1 MRIATWTG
9 LLLLAAATAA
19 SAQRL
24 RPPFGSE
31 VRLNIGD
38 TTNLKGELLAVDRD
52 SIWVLYGPQH
62 ERLLARVPLAEVSE
76 VRVDR
81 GGMGPG
87 AALAWSLI
95 AGVVSGAALQSAC
108 SSVGGDCGE
117 VLPITLLVWGLVG
130 ATSAASLQST
140 RYQTL
145 PPEPD
150 SLRARARFPQGLPP
164 GFPPDR

>member
-19 SAQRL
+19 PAQRL
-24 RPPFGSE
+24 KPPFGSE

-52 SIWVLYGPQH
+52 SIWVLFGPAH
-62 ERLLARVPLAEVSE
+62 ERRLARVPLTEVSE

-81 GGMGPG
+81 GGMG
-87 AALAWSLI
+87 A
-95 AGVVSGAALQSAC
+95 GAALQWSIIAGLISGIALHRAC
-108 SSVGGDCGE
+108 SSVGGDCGA
-117 VLPITLLVWGLVG
+117 VLPGTLLLWGFIG
-130 ATSAASLQST
+130 ATSAASLESR

-164 GFPPDR
+164 GFTATP